1 MHLTFIDWAI
11 IVAFLIIS
19 FSISFYYRKVAE
31 KGLSGFFLGGRSL
44 PWYLAGISM
53 VATTFA
59 ADTPLAVTE
68 IVASKGIAGNWLW
81 WSFILGGMLTA
92 VFFSRLWRRSGV
104 VTELELIDLR
114 YSGIGAKYLRKIK
127 AVYLGLF
134 MNALVI
140 AWVNKALISLL
151 HIFFDIPE
159 AELIWWAAGAMIFVA
174 AYSSISGL
182 MGVAVTDAF
191 QFILAMIGCIVLA
204 VLVLQSEKIGG
215 IVGLKEKLD
224 PNALNFF
231 PTFKGKTGGFSLGM
245 PEFIAFA
252 GVIWWSSWYP
262 GQEPGGGGYVAQRM
276 MSTKN
281 EKHSLLATLFFQA
294 AHYCLRPWPWII
306 VGLAAIVLYPELGVD
321 DKKLGYV
328 MAMKEFLPPGLT
340 GLMLAAFFGAYM
352 STIST
357 QLNWGASFI
366 VNDLLDK
373 KDSEIQED
381 NKQTIKVSRIV
392 TFIIMFISLY
402 ITTLV
407 GSIKEVWEFI
417 LECGA
422 GLGLVLLL
430 RWFWWRINVW
440 SEISAT
446 VAPFAIFGLLKLMAY
461 KGWGGLWVTSP
472 YSIFVTVAGTTVIW
486 IFVTFL
492 TKPTDESKLEH
503 FHALVQPMGAWGK
516 LKVNNK
522 PLPYLTITWVGSIL
536 AIIGI
541 LFSTGSF
548 IFQFWDIFVYY
559 LALCI
564 IGFILFLWGSIKAG
578 LFND

>member
-11 IVAFLIIS
+11 IAAFLVIS

-31 KGLSGFFLGGRSL
+31 KGLTGFFLGGRNL

-114 YSGIGAKYLRKIK
+114 YSGKGAKYLRKLK
-127 AVYLGLF
+127 AIYLGLF

-159 AELIWWAAGAMIFVA
+159 NELIWWAGGAMIFVA

-231 PTFKGKTGGFSLGM
+231 PTFGGESGGFSLGM

-373 KDSEIQED
+373 KDSESSED

-417 LECGA
+417 PECGA

-446 VAPFAIFGLLKLMAY
+446 VAPFAIFGLLKLLAY
-461 KGWGGLWVTSP
+461 NGIGGIWVSSP

-486 IFVTFL
+486 ILVTFL
-492 TKPTDESKLEH
+492 TKPTDKIKLEH
-503 FHALVQPMGAWGK
+503 FHALVQPMGAWGN
-516 LKVNNK
+516 LKVNNQ
-522 PLPYLTITWVGSIL
+522 PLPYLSITWLGSIFT
-536 AIIGI
+536 IIGI
-541 LFSTGSF
+541 LFSTGSLILQIWNVFWYYAALTLVGFLVF
-548 IFQFWDIFVYY
+548 I
-559 LALCI
+559 
-564 IGFILFLWGSIKAG
+564 WGSKKAG
-578 LFND
+578 LFKD

>member
-1 MHLTFIDWAI
+1 MHLTVLDWAI
-11 IVAFLIIS
+11 IAAFLLIS

-31 KGLSGFFLGGRSL
+31 KGLTGFFLGGRNL

-114 YSGIGAKYLRKIK
+114 YSGAGAKYLRKIK

-159 AELIWWAAGAMIFVA
+159 SELIWWAAGAMIFVA

-182 MGVAVTDAF
+182 MGVAVTDTF

-215 IVGLKEKLD
+215 VAGLKAKLD

-231 PTFKGKTGGFSLGM
+231 PTFGGASGGFSLGM

-276 MSTKN
+276 MSTKS
-281 EKHSLLATLFFQA
+281 EKDSLLATLFFQA

-373 KDSEIQED
+373 KDSETSED

-422 GLGLVLLL
+422 GLGLVLIM

-446 VAPFAIFGLLKLMAY
+446 LAPFAIFGILKFMAIN
-461 KGWGGLWVTSP
+461 GWGGDYVTSP
-472 YSIFVTVAGTTVIW
+472 NSIFITVTGTTIIW
-486 IFVTFL
+486 LIVTFL
-492 TKPTDESKLEH
+492 TPPTDENKLKH
-503 FHALVQPMGAWGK
+503 FHSTVQPMGIWGK
-516 LKVNNK
+516 LKVNNQ
-522 PLPYLTITWVGSIL
+522 PLPYLTLTWIGSI
-536 AIIGI
+536 ITIVGI
-541 LFSTGSF
+541 LFSTGS
-548 IFQFWDIFVYY
+548 
-559 LALCI
+559 L
-564 IGFILFLWGSIKAG
+564 ILQI
-578 LFND
+578 